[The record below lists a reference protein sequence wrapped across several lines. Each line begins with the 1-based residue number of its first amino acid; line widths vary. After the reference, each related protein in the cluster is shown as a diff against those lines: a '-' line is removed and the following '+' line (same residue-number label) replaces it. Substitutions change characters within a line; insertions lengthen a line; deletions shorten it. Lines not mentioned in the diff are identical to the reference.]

1 MHPKTL
7 LKSEIFWTEIQ
18 ANEYAPKAVL
28 KEKCIALSM
37 FIRKKER
44 LNNHELITQLMKLK
58 QQNKIKESRRQ
69 IILKYGQKLRK

>member
-1 MHPKTL
+1 M
-7 LKSEIFWTEIQ
+7 IFKLPLSQRRVITSLYISSVCD
-18 ANEYAPKAVL
+18 AVKAVL

-58 QQNKIKESRRQ
+58 QQNKIKESRRH
-69 IILKYGQKLRK
+69 K

>member
-1 MHPKTL
+1 
-7 LKSEIFWTEIQ
+7 
-18 ANEYAPKAVL
+18 
-28 KEKCIALSM
+28 M

-44 LNNHELITQLMKLK
+44 LNNHDLITQLMKLK

>member
-1 MHPKTL
+1 M
-7 LKSEIFWTEIQ
+7 IFKLPLSQRRVITSLYISSD
-18 ANEYAPKAVL
+18 AVKAVL

-58 QQNKIKESRRQ
+58 QQNKIKESRRH
-69 IILKYGQKLRK
+69 K